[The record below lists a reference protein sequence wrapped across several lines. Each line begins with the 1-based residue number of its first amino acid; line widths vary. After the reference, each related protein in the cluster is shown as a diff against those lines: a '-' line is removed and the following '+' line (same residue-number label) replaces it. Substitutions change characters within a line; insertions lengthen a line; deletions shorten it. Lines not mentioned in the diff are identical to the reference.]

1 MSVIKRLSL
10 YELTVWGRDLVSV
23 VCIRESPYHRGL
35 FLKKIYENFVGTL
48 ETVRN
53 RGVRIREVSVPRG
66 STVYKLKRLYVT
78 STISTFLFLICL
90 GSISC
95 CRRLPILLAH
105 ISFHCTTIRCG
116 CWTQRMIVT
125 SIRTARRVIR

>member
-10 YELTVWGRDLVSV
+10 YEFTLWGRDLVSV
-23 VCIRESPYHRGL
+23 VRIRESPYYRG
-35 FLKKIYENFVGTL
+35 FYFFKKIYENFVGTL

-53 RGVRIREVSVPRG
+53 REVSVPRN

-78 STISTFLFLICL
+78 NTISTFLFLICI

-116 CWTQRMIVT
+116 WCTQRMIVT
-125 SIRTARRVIR
+125 SIRTATRVIR